1 MVVEVGG
8 NKGQGEKP
16 APFEDVP
23 LPGVTMNNEKP
34 PSYKQDAPPDYR
46 QVADTMQRPIST
58 ITNQENGNA
67 CGRKKR
73 CCKGKKA
80 RFCGFFVSLLL
91 FALLGTCIYLA
102 VNNHHYKKKYKEL
115 RMTCEKDHVFERPE
129 FIPEDMDEIYGERL
143 YDFVDEIKECFTDN
157 PRDDVMR
164 CLKRQIR
171 KLLTEMEER
180 DDGFP

>member
-16 APFEDVP
+16 APFENVP

-67 CGRKKR
+67 CVS
-73 CCKGKKA
+73 
-80 RFCGFFVSLLL
+80 FSLLSGGL
-91 FALLGTCIYLA
+91 
-102 VNNHHYKKKYKEL
+102 
-115 RMTCEKDHVFERPE
+115 
-129 FIPEDMDEIYGERL
+129 
-143 YDFVDEIKECFTDN
+143 
-157 PRDDVMR
+157 
-164 CLKRQIR
+164 
-171 KLLTEMEER
+171 
-180 DDGFP
+180 